1 MPPVPVQSN
10 TPPIA
15 RPVAAAPL
23 AAPPAPSGPLSADN
37 LRELELAQRHAKRI
51 RRAIGLARF
60 NGWTIGSFAG
70 LSLLGGVFSL
80 TSLLVGFALAVVSYN
95 EFSGA
100 KALQRLDPA
109 APRRLGLNQIGLC
122 CVVILYSL
130 WSIYSTLT
138 GPNPYGSAMAAGRHA
153 TDILASIEQLQ
164 TTLTLAV
171 YGAMIALSISFQ
183 GGMAWY
189 YFTRKRLVRDYVSE
203 TPGWIIDLQRATSPL

>member
-1 MPPVPVQSN
+1 
-10 TPPIA
+10 
-15 RPVAAAPL
+15 VAAAPL
-23 AAPPAPSGPLSADN
+23 AAPQAPSGPLSANN
-37 LRELELAQRHAKRI
+37 LRELELAQRRAKRI
-51 RRAIGLARF
+51 RRAIGVARF

-70 LSLLGGVFSL
+70 LSLLLGIFSL
-80 TSLLVGFALAVVSYN
+80 TSLLVGLALAVVSYN

-100 KALQRLDPA
+100 KALQRFDSA

-138 GPNPYGSAMAAGRHA
+138 GPNPYEAAMAAGGQA
-153 TDILASIEQLQ
+153 VEILGSIEQLQ
-164 TTLTLAV
+164 NTLTFGV
-171 YGAMIALSISFQ
+171 YGAVIVLSIIFQ

-189 YFTRKRLVRDYVSE
+189 YFTRKRLVRGYVSE